1 MASFALPKAPLRQN
15 AAELRCD
22 VTILPCFRNGGLGKP
37 EQTDYLV
44 R

>member
-1 MASFALPKAPLRQN
+1 MANFAFPEAPLRQN

-22 VTILPCFRNGGLGKP
+22 VTILTCFRNDGLGKP